1 MLKEYRN
8 KPKIGGKCLQIML
21 LKDLYPEHTK
31 KFQNLVITKQRT
43 QENKWAKYLN
53 SYFYKEDIHG
63 W

>member
-43 QENKWAKYLN
+43 QENK
-53 SYFYKEDIHG
+53 
-63 W
+63 